1 MTGPTYPAPGAP
13 SGGGP
18 TYPASAGAT
27 YPASGG
33 PPYSAPGDTAT
44 PDVGDVSVGQLLGNV
59 SRDLST
65 LMRQELAL
73 AKAELKQEATKAG
86 KGAGMLGGAG
96 FAGYMVLLFL
106 SFALWW
112 ALANVMDEGLSALIV
127 AIVWAII
134 AAVLYTTGRGQL
146 RSVNPV
152 PERTVDTLKQV
163 PDAVK
168 PHEERS

>member
-1 MTGPTYPAPGAP
+1 MTGPTPTPAPGARR
-13 SGGGP
+13 
-18 TYPASAGAT
+18 AT
-27 YPASGG
+27 DA
-33 PPYSAPGDTAT
+33 
-44 PDVGDVSVGQLLGNV
+44 DVERASVGELLGDV

-65 LMRQELAL
+65 LLRQELAL
-73 AKAELKQEATKAG
+73 AKAEVKQEAAKAG

-112 ALANVMDEGLSALIV
+112 ALANVMDEGLAALLV
-127 AIVWAII
+127 ALVWAV
-134 AAVLYTTGRGQL
+134 AGAVLYATGRSRL
-146 RSVNPV
+146 RGLNPV

-163 PDAVK
+163 PDAMT

>member
-1 MTGPTYPAPGAP
+1 MTLPPPTTPAGPGR
-13 SGGGP
+13 
-18 TYPASAGAT
+18 
-27 YPASGG
+27 
-33 PPYSAPGDTAT
+33 
-44 PDVGDVSVGQLLGNV
+44 PDVEGVSVGELLGDV

-73 AKAELKQEATKAG
+73 AKAELKHEATKAG

-112 ALANVMDEGLSALIV
+112 ALANVMDEGLAALIV
-127 AIVWAII
+127 AVVWAI
-134 AAVLYTTGRGQL
+134 AAAILYTTGRKQF
-146 RSVNPV
+146 RTVNPV

-163 PDAVK
+163 PDAIR
-168 PHEERS
+168 PNEERA